1 MLLDPATLQAVIPGC
16 HAVQKV
22 SDTHFRAD
30 VTIGIGPVKG
40 RYRADVK
47 LSDLDPPRAVTLG
60 GAAEGALG
68 FGSGEGRITLVPAE
82 NGGTTVRYVYEAAIG
97 GKVASIGGRLLDGA
111 ARVIIGQ
118 FFAALARQAGGGAA
132 TRLEFR
138 FRKAAALVRRRPMKP
153 AAFDYVRAEH
163 LDEALEVLGREGSDA
178 RIIAGGQSLMAMLN
192 MRLARPKTL
201 IDIMRLPELA
211 RVERQGGIVTVGA
224 GVRQAALLEW
234 SDLGESLRLAALALP
249 WTGHAQTRSRGTV
262 CGSIAH
268 ADPSAEMPLVLRA
281 LGGEV
286 HLRSARRRRRVAA
299 KEFFTGM
306 MATAR
311 ADDELI
317 EAVSFPADQK
327 RCAFR
332 EVARR
337 HGDFAIVAC
346 AAVATADGVRLA
358 VGGVADMP
366 AARDF
371 PRLEGSALDDA
382 LNAFAYE
389 LDARDDVHA
398 TARYRRDLVR
408 MIGRDLVREVLP

>member
-1 MLLDPATLQAVIPGC
+1 
-16 HAVQKV
+16 
-22 SDTHFRAD
+22 
-30 VTIGIGPVKG
+30 
-40 RYRADVK
+40 
-47 LSDLDPPRAVTLG
+47 
-60 GAAEGALG
+60 
-68 FGSGEGRITLVPAE
+68 
-82 NGGTTVRYVYEAAIG
+82 
-97 GKVASIGGRLLDGA
+97 
-111 ARVIIGQ
+111 
-118 FFAALARQAGGGAA
+118 
-132 TRLEFR
+132 
-138 FRKAAALVRRRPMKP
+138 MKP
-153 AAFDYVRAEH
+153 AAFDYVRAET
-163 LDEALEVLGREGSDA
+163 LDEALEVLRQEGSDA

-211 RVERQGGIVTVGA
+211 CIDAKGDAIVVGA
-224 GVRQAALLEW
+224 GVRQAALLAWPE
-234 SDLGESLRLAALALP
+234 LGRSLQLVALALP

-268 ADPSAEMPLVLRA
+268 ADPSAELPLVLQA

-286 HLRSARRRRRVAA
+286 HLRSAKRRRRVAA
-299 KEFFTGM
+299 REFFAGM
-306 MATAR
+306 MTTTR
-311 ADDELI
+311 AEEELI
-317 EAVSFPADQK
+317 EAVSFPAAQK

-337 HGDFAIVAC
+337 HGDFAIVAA
-346 AAVATADGVRLA
+346 AAVQTAAGVRLA

-366 AARDF
+366 VVRDF

-408 MIGRDLVREVLP
+408 LIGRDLVREVLP